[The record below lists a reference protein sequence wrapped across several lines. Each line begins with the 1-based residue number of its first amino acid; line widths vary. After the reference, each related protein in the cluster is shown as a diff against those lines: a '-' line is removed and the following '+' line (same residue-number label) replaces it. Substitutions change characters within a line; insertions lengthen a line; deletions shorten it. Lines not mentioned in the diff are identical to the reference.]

1 MDTTGAGDS
10 FAGGFLG
17 HLASHGSLKDVERL
31 KSALVYGTVM
41 SSFNVGGF
49 STRHLEELSRKD
61 LDARHQ
67 EYVEL
72 LSVLSRVPA

>member
-17 HLASHGSLKDVERL
+17 HLASHCSLKDVENL
-31 KSALVYGTVM
+31 KSAIVYGTVM